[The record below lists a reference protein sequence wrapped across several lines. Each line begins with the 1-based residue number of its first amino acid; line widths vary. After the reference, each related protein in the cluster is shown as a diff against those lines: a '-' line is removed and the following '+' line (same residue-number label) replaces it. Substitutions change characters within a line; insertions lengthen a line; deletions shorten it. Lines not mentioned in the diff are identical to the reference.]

1 MNCHGNGE
9 YIQERRCTVAQ
20 AGRCDM
26 KPTKNLYPEIY
37 DFENLFRAWESA
49 GAGKRFR
56 DEVLMFENNL
66 EANLIDIQNHLIYGT
81 YECGRYRPFYIYEPK
96 KRLIMALP
104 FRDRVV
110 QWAIY
115 RQLFPIFD
123 RQFIPDSYACRKGKG
138 VHAAAD
144 RLQYWLRQTDRKPMR
159 FYYLK
164 LDISKYFYRVDHAV
178 LLEILRRKIQD
189 EPLLCLLEKIIN
201 CETTAFGLPVGLDPD
216 ACSPEDRLYNVGMPI
231 GNLTSQM
238 FANLYLNELDQFAKH
253 TLKLHYYIRY
263 MDDVIIL
270 HPDKAYLGEVK
281 NEIEQFLNDVLHLQL
296 NSKTAIRPCTM
307 GIDFV
312 GFRIWATHRKLKK
325 KTVKKIKRSVKNL
338 AKLRAEGEI
347 AEKTLKQAI
356 ASYKGILSHCDSYG
370 LRRELNRIW
379 RDSGRKAAV
388 FCAKNQ
394 ESG

>member
-1 MNCHGNGE
+1 
-9 YIQERRCTVAQ
+9 
-20 AGRCDM
+20 M
-26 KPTKNLYPEIY
+26 KPIKNIYPEIY
-37 DFENLFRAWESA
+37 DFENLFRAWEA
-49 GAGKRFR
+49 AAAGKRFR
-56 DEVLMFENNL
+56 DEILLFENNL

-123 RQFIPDSYACRKGKG
+123 RQFIRDSYACRRGKG
-138 VHAAAD
+138 THVAAD
-144 RLQYWLRQTDRKPMR
+144 RLQYWLRQTDRKPQR

-178 LLEILRRKIQD
+178 LLNILRRKIHD
-189 EPLLCLLEKIIN
+189 EPLLSLLEKIIN
-201 CETTAFGLPVGLDPD
+201 CETTAFGLPAGIDPD
-216 ACSPEDRLYNVGMPI
+216 ACPPEERLFDVGMPI

-238 FANLYLNELDQFAKH
+238 FANVYLNELDQFAKH

-270 HPDKAYLGEVK
+270 HPDKAHLAAVK
-281 NEIEQFLNDVLHLQL
+281 NEIARFLEEHLHLQL
-296 NSKTAIRPCTM
+296 NNKTAIRPCSM

-312 GFRIWATHRKLKK
+312 GFKIWATHRKLKK
-325 KTVKKIKRSVKNL
+325 KTARKIKQSVKNL
-338 AKLRAEGEI
+338 AIMQAAGEI
-347 AEKTLKQAI
+347 ADEKLNSSVM
-356 ASYKGILSHCDSYG
+356 SYKGILTHCDSYG

-379 RDSGRKAAV
+379 KSNGGKRLASSD
-388 FCAKNQ
+388 KN
-394 ESG
+394 ERNGVNRL

>member
-9 YIQERRCTVAQ
+9 YQRERRCTVAR
-20 AGRCDM
+20 AGWYNM
-26 KPTKNLYPEIY
+26 KPIKNIYPEIY
-37 DFENLFRAWESA
+37 DFDNLFRAWESA

-56 DEVLMFENNL
+56 DEVLLFENNL
-66 EANLIDIQNHLIYGT
+66 ESNLIDIQNHLIYGT

-115 RQLFPIFD
+115 RQLFPLFD
-123 RQFIPDSYACRKGKG
+123 RQFISDSYACRKGKG

-144 RLQYWLRQTDRKPMR
+144 RLQYWLRQTDRKPAR
-159 FYYLK
+159 FFYLK

-178 LLEILRRKIQD
+178 LLEILRRKIHD
-189 EPLLCLLEKIIN
+189 EPLLCLFGKIIN
-201 CETTAFGLPVGLDPD
+201 CETMAFGLPVGMDPD
-216 ACSPEDRLYNVGMPI
+216 ACLPEDRLYNVGMPI

-238 FANLYLNELDQFAKH
+238 FANLYLNELDQYAKH
-253 TLKLHYYIRY
+253 TLKIHYYIRY

-270 HPDKAYLGEVK
+270 HHDKAYLGVVK
-281 NEIEQFLNDVLHLQL
+281 NEIEQFLNEALRLQL
-296 NSKTAIRPCTM
+296 NNKTAIRPCRT

-325 KTVKKIKRSVKNL
+325 KTVTKIKRSVKNL
-338 AKLRAEGEI
+338 ARLRAEGEI
-347 AEKTLKQAI
+347 TESTLNQAI
-356 ASYKGILSHCDSYG
+356 ASYKGVLSHCDSYG

-379 RDSGRKAAV
+379 KDSGRKAAV
-388 FCAKNQ
+388 FYAENQ
-394 ESG
+394 ESR

>member
-1 MNCHGNGE
+1 
-9 YIQERRCTVAQ
+9 
-20 AGRCDM
+20 M
-26 KPTKNLYPEIY
+26 KPIKDIYPKIY
-37 DFENLFRAWESA
+37 DFENLFIAWESA

-56 DEVLMFENNL
+56 DEVLLFENNL
-66 EANLIDIQNHLIYGT
+66 ESNLIDIQNHLIYGT

-115 RQLFPIFD
+115 RQLFPIFN
-123 RQFIPDSYACRKGKG
+123 RQFIRDSYACRKGMG
-138 VHAAAD
+138 THAAAD
-144 RLQYWLRQTDRKPMR
+144 RLQYWLRQTERKPQR

-178 LLEILRRKIQD
+178 LMGILRRKIHD

-201 CETTAFGLPVGLDPD
+201 SETTAFGLPAGVDPD
-216 ACSPEDRLYNVGMPI
+216 ACLPEDRLFDVGMPI

-238 FANLYLNELDQFAKH
+238 FANVYLNELDQYAKH
-253 TLKLHYYIRY
+253 TLKLRYYIRY

-270 HPDKAYLGEVK
+270 HPDKVYLGAIK
-281 NEIEQFLNDVLHLQL
+281 NDIEQFLDENLHLQL
-296 NSKTAIRPCTM
+296 NSKTAIRPCSM

-312 GFRIWATHRKLKK
+312 GFKIWATHRKLKR
-325 KTVKKIKRSVKNL
+325 KTAKKIKQSVKNL
-338 AKLRAEGEI
+338 AILQAEGDI
-347 AEKTLKQAI
+347 SDQTLKQAI

-370 LRRELNRIW
+370 LRQELNRIW

-388 FCAKNQ
+388 FSNKNQ
-394 ESG
+394 GNGVNQQ